1 MRAVIDL
8 LVKARVSHQVVPIE
22 VKAGKS
28 GSLES
33 LQQFVL
39 NKHADVC
46 IRFDLNHPEIGR
58 IIHSISY
65 LPEVFDSSYD
75 MSIILTSTVR
85 I

>member
-1 MRAVIDL
+1 
-8 LVKARVSHQVVPIE
+8 
-22 VKAGKS
+22 
-28 GSLES
+28 
-33 LQQFVL
+33 VL

-58 IIHSISY
+58 IIHRISY